1 MKFPP
6 RLVDGLLE
14 QVAADVPE
22 GLDLE
27 PFWDGMYGW
36 RVGEYR
42 IPDPEFTS
50 RTSADFSKRAAIVE
64 KYFRDVQ
71 DYWFHV
77 YKPAPGDVFADVGAG
92 RGEDTFVFSRAVG
105 GSGLVLAIE
114 PHPVSF
120 FALQKLCEWNR
131 LSNVRCVQ
139 RAATSARQSLE
150 IETMAVWESN
160 FVRSGEKSET
170 SFSIEGEPFDE
181 IAAREGI
188 GAISFLK
195 MNIEGAEREALP
207 GCRKALE
214 QTQSVCVAAH
224 DFRAERG
231 EGEAFRTLG
240 MVRQFLSEAG
250 FELTT
255 RDEDPRYYVPLH
267 VHGVRR

>member
-1 MKFPP
+1 MNFPP
-6 RLVDGLLE
+6 LPVDGLLE
-14 QVAADVPE
+14 QMAAQIPT

-27 PFWDGMYGW
+27 PFWDGIYGW

-42 IPDPEFTS
+42 IPDPEFAS
-50 RTSADFSKRAAIVE
+50 RTPADFGKRAAIVQ
-64 KYFRDVQ
+64 KYFRDVN
-71 DYWFHV
+71 DYWFPV
-77 YKPAPGDVFADVGAG
+77 YKPQAGNVIADVGAG
-92 RGEDTFVFSRAVG
+92 RGEDTFVFSRSVG
-105 GSGLVLAIE
+105 DSGQVWAIE

-120 FALQKLCEWNR
+120 LALKKLCEWNS
-131 LSNVRCVQ
+131 LSNVRCIQ
-139 RAATSARQSLE
+139 RAAMSTRQSLE
-150 IETMAVWESN
+150 IETMPVWESN
-160 FVRSGEKSET
+160 YVRSGGPSAN

-207 GCRKALE
+207 GCRKVLE
-214 QTQSVCVAAH
+214 RTAKVCVAAH

-231 EGEAFRTLG
+231 EGEEFRTLG

-255 RDEDPRYYVPLH
+255 RDDDPRYYVPSH